1 MKSFVGSTNKN
12 KLPFFLSSHATQ
24 KTATTTTT
32 FKRGQRSSKVT
43 RLTMKISILFIYCVA
58 TIVVPYCNA
67 GFGDIIGK
75 ASDVGKLGVNVGK
88 GVINKVPELIPTPEN
103 L

>member
-1 MKSFVGSTNKN
+1 M
-12 KLPFFLSSHATQ
+12 PH
-24 KTATTTTT
+24 
-32 FKRGQRSSKVT
+32 T
-43 RLTMKISILFIYCVA
+43 RLPRTTKKLESDTRMKISILFIYCVA